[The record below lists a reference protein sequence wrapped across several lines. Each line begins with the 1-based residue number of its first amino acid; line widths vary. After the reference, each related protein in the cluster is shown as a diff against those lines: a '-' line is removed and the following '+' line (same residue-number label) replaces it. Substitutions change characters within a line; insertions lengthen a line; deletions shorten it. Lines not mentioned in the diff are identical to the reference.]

1 MASSVTVAG
10 ALSSRGLR
18 LDQGLSWGV
27 SWSHRL
33 RAKLM
38 LSLESVSSFG
48 DFEDAGADLLSGAF
62 ALEEGGFEGIVS
74 SMSRYGLNTGV

>member
-1 MASSVTVAG
+1 
-10 ALSSRGLR
+10 
-18 LDQGLSWGV
+18 
-27 SWSHRL
+27 
-33 RAKLM
+33 M